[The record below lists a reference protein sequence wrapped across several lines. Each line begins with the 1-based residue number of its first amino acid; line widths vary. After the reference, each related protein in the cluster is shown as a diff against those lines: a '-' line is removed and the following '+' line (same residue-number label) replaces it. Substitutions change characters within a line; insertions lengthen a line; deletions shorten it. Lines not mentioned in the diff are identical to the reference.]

1 MQYSFQNGFFSQM
14 NNYNN
19 SCTPTEKHI
28 SSTFL
33 SPPINFSTVF
43 GGAHF
48 LKSTFLYFSPELK
61 LSK

>member
-28 SSTFL
+28 SSTSL
-33 SPPINFSTVF
+33 SPPINFLTVF
-43 GGAHF
+43 GGTLSQINIPLFF
-48 LKSTFLYFSPELK
+48 LLN
-61 LSK
+61 